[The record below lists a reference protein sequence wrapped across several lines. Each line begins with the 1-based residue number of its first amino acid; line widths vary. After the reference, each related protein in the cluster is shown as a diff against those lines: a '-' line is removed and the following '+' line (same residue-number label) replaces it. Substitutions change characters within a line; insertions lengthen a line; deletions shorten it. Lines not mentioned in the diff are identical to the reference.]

1 MFALNLDENNRI
13 LSATFAQ
20 YASKDSIIVE
30 ELPEGNIND
39 FLYVAN
45 AYIYSPIPESEQE
58 KELSIWDEL
67 DLAFREGVNSI

>member
-39 FLYVAN
+39 FLYVTN
-45 AYIYSPIPESEQE
+45 TYIYSPIPESEQE